1 MRLDK
6 DQEFKVSLGL
16 IVSYKSYRVKT
27 QDAISKRKEE
37 NKIIPGL
44 PVVKADITWAK
55 KLILNYNTNNKLS
68 ISLLI

>member
-27 QDAISKRKEE
+27 QDAFSKRKE

-68 ISLLI
+68 

>member
-55 KLILNYNTNNKLS
+55 N
-68 ISLLI
+68 